1 MEKGTVKSTP
11 RKRFLIRSS
20 VLLESCQRDV
30 FEAGG
35 TLRSN
40 EMRAE
45 SFLREEVFEVVHGRA
60 GLNVVKVFSPH
71 PQTSSLFR
79 IYGLISQI
87 YTCSFS
93 VMKAE
98 GTRTPKP
105 VLPVAST
112 TETEGL
118 KTQRMGCQEE
128 V

>member
-1 MEKGTVKSTP
+1 M
-11 RKRFLIRSS
+11 
-20 VLLESCQRDV
+20 

-35 TLRSN
+35 ILRSS
-40 EMRAE
+40 EVRAE
-45 SFLREEVFEVVHGRA
+45 SFLREEVFEGVHGRA
-60 GLNVVKVFSPH
+60 VLNVVKVFSPH

-79 IYGLISQI
+79 IYRLISQI

-105 VLPVAST
+105 VVPVAST
-112 TETEGL
+112 TEIEEP
-118 KTQRMGCQEE
+118 KTQRTGCQEE